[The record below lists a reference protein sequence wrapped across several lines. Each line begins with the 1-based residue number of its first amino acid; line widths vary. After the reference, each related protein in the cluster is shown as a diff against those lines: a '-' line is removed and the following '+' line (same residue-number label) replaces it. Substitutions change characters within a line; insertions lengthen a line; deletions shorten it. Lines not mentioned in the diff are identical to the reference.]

1 MMQLGIVKGGNM
13 NENVKEWLDTLG
25 HAVDN
30 LALLTVA
37 VQDQVLEYRR
47 EIDTMEFQN
56 LGHTNKYSLPEKLIQ
71 RKETEFKYA
80 WLQKRMSDLNALLRE
95 LKNEIRP
102 YLHNGLSYDVSNYTL
117 YIDKCTGC
125 VEIIQHQ

>member
-1 MMQLGIVKGGNM
+1 M

-37 VQDQVLEYRR
+37 VQDQILKYRK
-47 EIDTMEFQN
+47 EIDTMEYQN
-56 LGHTNKYSLPEKLIQ
+56 LGHTNKYGLPEKLIK
-71 RKETEFKYA
+71 RKEDEFRYA
-80 WLQKRMSDLNALLRE
+80 WLNKRLSDLNALLRA
-95 LKNEIRP
+95 LKDEIRP

-117 YIDKCTGC
+117 FIDSRTGL